1 MSQHPLFQ
9 QLVDDGTVVIL
20 RGLTPDEAIDVG
32 EALVRAGIRFMEVP
46 LNRPGALEA
55 IRLLAGRFAG
65 QADVH
70 VGAGTVLTPEQVD
83 SVRQAGGEF
92 IISPNTRQA
101 VIMRTRELELLSMP
115 GFATPTEAFDAIDAG
130 ADLLKVFPY
139 GTPEN
144 IAVLKSVIPLPVF
157 AVGGVTRENRRELLS
172 VADGVGVGIGIYR
185 PGMTPAEVHLS
196 AKEFLEA

>member
-20 RGLTPDEAIDVG
+20 RGLTPDEAIGVG

-101 VIMRTRELELLSMP
+101 VTRRPRELDLLAMP